1 MYRIKES
8 WTLKSYTTVFKGV
21 FSKNLEEHE
30 QPLQMMI
37 EELAEK
43 AYELK
48 TYSVKYNAI
57 DKSIEV
63 MVSVVPAGKGN
74 DTVEIDAEEIGLI
87 IYNAISTLKRKR
99 PATAVEIESYN
110 E

>member
-8 WTLKSYTTVFKGV
+8 WTLKSYTTVFKGA

-30 QPLQMMI
+30 YPLQMMI
-37 EELAEK
+37 EDLADK

-48 TYSVKYNAI
+48 TYSVKYNVI

-74 DTVEIDAEEIGLI
+74 DAVEINAEEIGSI
-87 IYNAISTLKRKR
+87 VYNAISTLKRKYS
-99 PATAVEIESYN
+99 TTSVEVELDN